1 MPPRSHVPT
10 STFSK
15 LRDVVWTGS
24 IPLALEPEAY
34 TVQIVGTVKMG
45 QLGGKGMSKSVM
57 SS

>member
-1 MPPRSHVPT
+1 MSPT